1 MNLKEFLG
9 QRLLFEQE
17 EKKPL
22 SPEEIRQMRIELGL
36 SPEKPVEEPTSQQ
49 SFPKPGSKIRTGT
62 RQVWD
67 KATRSYIE
75 MPIEIRP
82 QRFGG
87 TNITARERLLGGT
100 RPNPDEKDIDFT
112 LGETEATTKRRKKI
126 EAERVAKK
134 ERDAFIDNMW
144 KTGRIK
150 ARFDPYPDAEM
161 ARVHAQRIADH
172 YNELATNPQ
181 YKAIHDH
188 MAANHVV
195 DVGGVGFMNPDFE
208 FTSGVGVPLSP
219 HALGDSSTYAWHA
232 PRYGKSYGDEAHD
245 EALKKGTN
253 QALIDFYQNF
263 RRLPK
268 SLELDAPPPP
278 MKIHSNEIDTSKRDM
293 GALAGRVFKFNPKS
307 GYNISNWRAD
317 ALSTTFPENI
327 PELPDPVKQ
336 VRVRKTI
343 KRRPNT
349 AITPAITH
357 PRPEV
362 TYFDR
367 PYLKA
372 EMERRKNPGGY
383 APVSSHELA
392 LGNFMQRRPF

>member
-1 MNLKEFLG
+1 MNLKEFLS
-9 QRLLFEQE
+9 QRLLLEQE

-100 RPNPDEKDIDFT
+100 RPNPDEADIDFEV
-112 LGETEATTKRRKKI
+112 GETPRLAKQREQIK
-126 EAERVAKK
+126 AERVAKK

-195 DVGGVGFMNPDFE
+195 DVGGVGFMNPDFK
-208 FTSGVGVPLSP
+208 FTSGVGVPLHP
-219 HALGDSSTYAWHA
+219 DAPEGHSSYFWHA
-232 PRYGKSYGDEAHD
+232 PRYGERYGKEAHD
-245 EALKKGTN
+245 EAVKKGTG
-253 QALIDFYQNF
+253 QALVDFYQNE

-268 SLELDAPPPP
+268 ALGLDAPPPP
-278 MKIHSNEIDTSKRDM
+278 MKIH
-293 GALAGRVFKFNPKS
+293 
-307 GYNISNWRAD
+307 
-317 ALSTTFPENI
+317 
-327 PELPDPVKQ
+327 
-336 VRVRKTI
+336 
-343 KRRPNT
+343 
-349 AITPAITH
+349 
-357 PRPEV
+357 
-362 TYFDR
+362 
-367 PYLKA
+367 
-372 EMERRKNPGGY
+372 
-383 APVSSHELA
+383 
-392 LGNFMQRRPF
+392 